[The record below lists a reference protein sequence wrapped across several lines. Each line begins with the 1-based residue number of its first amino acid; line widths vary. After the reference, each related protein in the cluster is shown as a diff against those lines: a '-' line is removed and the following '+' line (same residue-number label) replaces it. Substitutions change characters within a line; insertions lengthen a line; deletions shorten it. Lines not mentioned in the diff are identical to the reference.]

1 MTPPGRPLEQG
12 RLRRRSL
19 GGSEDGGDG
28 IERVTGDLATG
39 EGIGAAVGGLRVYAM
54 AELVR
59 ADRVSSPTASC

>member
-1 MTPPGRPLEQG
+1 
-12 RLRRRSL
+12 
-19 GGSEDGGDG
+19 
-28 IERVTGDLATG
+28 VTGDLATG